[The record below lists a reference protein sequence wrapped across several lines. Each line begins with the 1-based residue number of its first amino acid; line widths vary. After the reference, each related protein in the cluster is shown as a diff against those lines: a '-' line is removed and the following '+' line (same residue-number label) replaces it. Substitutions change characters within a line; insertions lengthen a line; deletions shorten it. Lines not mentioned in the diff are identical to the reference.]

1 MDYIGQEMATRLT
14 KVDKRATSRRPVVL
28 AARLAWKDNRGINR
42 FASVVTRDV
51 SEHGVYVE
59 CQSALSIPLFRLVQF
74 QLEPT
79 AREMRDLPD
88 ALRQGRIL
96 SAVYRVS
103 HASKRTQQ
111 GFALRLMVEPHRRTM
126 ATEEAAR
133 ATA

>member
-1 MDYIGQEMATRLT
+1 MDCIWPEMPTRLT
-14 KVDKRATSRRPVVL
+14 KVDKRATSRRSVTL

-51 SEHGVYVE
+51 SEQGVYVE

-103 HASKRTQQ
+103 HGSKRAPQ
-111 GFALRLMVEPHRRTM
+111 GFALRLMVEPHRRSM
-126 ATEEAAR
+126 ASEEGAR